1 MLTKRRDVLMKDENL
16 DIFMSMIV
24 DISLK
29 AKQFR
34 FLNQEKEKIEKIL
47 ELLVCKEQIIFL
59 GNTSA
64 SNKPYLYLIPEYYSL
79 TKELIDKINTNLDLY
94 TEKNNKYYKVR
105 LNDLGILVKIPI
117 DRDSFNKTEK
127 SMYVSNELVV

>member
-1 MLTKRRDVLMKDENL
+1 MLTKRRDVLKKDENL
-16 DIFMSMIV
+16 DIVMSVLI

-34 FLNQEKEKIEKIL
+34 LINQENEKIEEIL
-47 ELLVCKEQIIFL
+47 ELLVCKEQITFL

-64 SNKPYLYLIPEYYSL
+64 SNQPCLYLIPEYYSL
-79 TKELIDKINTNLDLY
+79 TKELIDKVNTNFDLY
-94 TEKNNKYYKVR
+94 SKENNKYYKVR

-127 SMYVSNELVV
+127 VYMSQMNW

>member
-16 DIFMSMIV
+16 DIVMSVLI

-29 AKQFR
+29 AKQFSL
-34 FLNQEKEKIEKIL
+34 LNQEKEKIEKIL
-47 ELLVCKEQIIFL
+47 ELLVRKEQIIFL

-79 TKELIDKINTNLDLY
+79 EEKIIDRVNTNLDLY
-94 TEKNNKYYKVR
+94 TIENNQYYKVR
-105 LNDLGILVKIPI
+105 MNDSGILVKIRI
-117 DRDSFNKTEK
+117 DRDSFDITEK
-127 SMYVSNELVV
+127 SIYISNELVV

>member
-1 MLTKRRDVLMKDENL
+1 MLTKRRDVLMIDENL

-29 AKQFR
+29 AKQLR

-64 SNKPYLYLIPEYYSL
+64 SNKPYLYLIPEYYSF

-94 TEKNNKYYKVR
+94 TEKKNKYYKVR

-127 SMYVSNELVV
+127 SMYVSNVLVV

>member
-1 MLTKRRDVLMKDENL
+1 MSVL
-16 DIFMSMIV
+16 I

-34 FLNQEKEKIEKIL
+34 LINQENEKIEEIL
-47 ELLVCKEQIIFL
+47 ELLVCKEQITFL
-59 GNTSA
+59 RNTSA
-64 SNKPYLYLIPEYYSL
+64 SNQPCLYLIPEYYSL
-79 TKELIDKINTNLDLY
+79 TKELIDKVNTNFDLY
-94 TEKNNKYYKVR
+94 TKENNKYYKVR

-127 SMYVSNELVV
+127 SIHVSNELVV

>member
-1 MLTKRRDVLMKDENL
+1 MNDENL
-16 DIFMSMIV
+16 NDENLNIVMSVLV

-34 FLNQEKEKIEKIL
+34 LLNQEKEKIEKIL
-47 ELLVCKEQIIFL
+47 ELLVRKEQIIFL

-79 TKELIDKINTNLDLY
+79 TKELIDKINTNFDLY
-94 TEKNNKYYKVR
+94 TIENNLYHKVR
-105 LNDLGILVKIPI
+105 MNDSGILVKIPI
-117 DRDSFNKTEK
+117 DQDSFDITEK
-127 SMYVSNELVV
+127 SRYVSNELVV

>member
-1 MLTKRRDVLMKDENL
+1 MKDENL
-16 DIFMSMIV
+16 NDENLNIVMSVLV

-79 TKELIDKINTNLDLY
+79 TKELIDKINTNFDLY
-94 TEKNNKYYKVR
+94 TIENNLYHKVR
-105 LNDLGILVKIPI
+105 MNDSGILVKIPI
-117 DRDSFNKTEK
+117 DQDSFDITEK
-127 SMYVSNELVV
+127 SIYISNELVV